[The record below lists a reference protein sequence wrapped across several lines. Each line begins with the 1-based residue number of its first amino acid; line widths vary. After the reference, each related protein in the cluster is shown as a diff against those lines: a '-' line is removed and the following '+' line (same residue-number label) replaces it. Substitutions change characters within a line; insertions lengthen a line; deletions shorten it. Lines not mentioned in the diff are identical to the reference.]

1 MDCSAKEG
9 RRTSWQK
16 HPLINPVGFCG
27 ERSRLPS
34 AWPFQ
39 VRRSVKKPTTRAGTC
54 STRCAVPRAS
64 PHKNWIPW
72 CGSALAEADKLAAS
86 DLDKAVARILTAV
99 AAVEEDNVSP
109 KERREAALKQLK
121 NRLNTLQTAVV
132 DTDNKAEER
141 ARKAKAAARQAADH
155 DRFAQEVDDIRA
167 RLAGIGKMQ
176 EGGNYSGAAKE
187 ATDLSK
193 QYPGTSV
200 GRAADQSAEAADKAA
215 ALRRGQ
221 EEKNQGLFNGFQDV
235 SKSLTLP
242 KGDIDYPN
250 DWAEKTKRRASTNQL
265 TSKERAI
272 MKALGDNISVTFKNT
287 RLEAALE
294 LLRVKTGQPILLDPE
309 ALKEVDAT
317 YDSPVTLDAKAVTLR
332 TALKKILSEVGLTYI
347 IKDETIYVTSLARAR
362 DTMIVKRYY
371 IGDLLASMGGS
382 SLPSNAGL
390 PIPTGPQ
397 IKAFV
402 TPQGLTGL
410 AYGQPGVV
418 FPQQGVTQIEMLQN
432 QAQTIVNANMIVDM
446 IKNSVDP
453 HSWTTSGGAGTIT
466 FHAGSMSII
475 IKQTA
480 EMHALLGSGL
490 TK

>member
-1 MDCSAKEG
+1 MAKARSYKTG
-9 RRTSWQK
+9 WVLRGAAAAALGLAIPGSVFGQKADDKGWDLLDQMRRTESVASQK
-16 HPLINPVGFCG
+16 LDSV
-27 ERSRLPS
+27 
-34 AWPFQ
+34 
-39 VRRSVKKPTTRAGTC
+39 VR
-54 STRCAVPRAS
+54 
-64 PHKNWIPW
+64 
-72 CGSALAEADKLAAS
+72 SALAEADKLAVS
-86 DLDKAVARILTAV
+86 DPDKAVARILSALS
-99 AAVEEDNVSP
+99 AVEEDNVSP
-109 KERREAALKQLK
+109 KERRELALKQLK
-121 NRLNTLQTAVV
+121 NRLNTLQAAVA
-132 DTDNKAEER
+132 DTGSKAEER
-141 ARKAKAAARQAADH
+141 DRKAKAAARQAADH
-155 DRFAQEVDDIRA
+155 DRFAKDVDDIRA
-167 RLAGIGKMQ
+167 RLAGITKLQ

-187 ATDLSK
+187 ATDFAK

-215 ALRRGQ
+215 MLRKGQ
-221 EEKNQGLFNGFQDV
+221 DEKNQGLFNGFHDV

-242 KGDIDYPN
+242 KGDIDFPS
-250 DWAEKTKRRASTNQL
+250 DWAEKTKRRASTSQL

-272 MKALGDNISVTFKNT
+272 MKALGDNVSVSFKST

-294 LLRVKTGQPILLDPE
+294 QLRVKSGQPILLDPE

-347 IKDETIYVTSLARAR
+347 IKEETIYVTSLARAR

-371 IGDLLASMGGS
+371 IGDLLASMGGT

-397 IKAFV
+397 VKAFI

-410 AYGQPGVV
+410 AYGGAVPL
-418 FPQQGVTQIEMLQN
+418 PQQGVGPVDMLQN
-432 QAQTIVNANMIVDM
+432 QAQTITNANMIVDM

-453 HSWTTSGGAGTIT
+453 NSWTTSGGAGTIT